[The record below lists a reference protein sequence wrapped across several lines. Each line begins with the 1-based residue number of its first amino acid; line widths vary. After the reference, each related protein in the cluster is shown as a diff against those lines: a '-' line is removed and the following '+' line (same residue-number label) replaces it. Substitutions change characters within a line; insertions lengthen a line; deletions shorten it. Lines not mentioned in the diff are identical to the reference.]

1 MAFEHRAARQV
12 AVRLAVFAIVFV
24 LGCREGPLAAED
36 REDTEGSVSVGVY
49 PYVSSRPATV
59 QVRIKLTPH
68 HANRRL
74 IVEVD
79 SPALF
84 RSSLISLD
92 GHAPLVYWLKFEGL
106 PAGEYVV
113 TALLYRTE
121 ELTATAV
128 DSFIVS

>member
-1 MAFEHRAARQV
+1 MASEQRAARQV
-12 AVRLAVFAIVFV
+12 AIRLAAFAIVVV
-24 LGCREGPLAAED
+24 LGCQGDPWAVED
-36 REDTEGSVSVGVY
+36 RENNEGSVSVWVY
-49 PYVSSRPATV
+49 PYVSPRPATV
-59 QVRIKLTPH
+59 QVRIRLTPH

-79 SPALF
+79 SPAPF
-84 RSSLISLD
+84 RSSLIPLEGS
-92 GHAPLVYWLKFEGL
+92 APRVHWLKFEGL